1 MKINKILNNNAVM
14 VKEADKEKIVVGS
27 GVGFQ
32 KRKNDLINPK
42 AIEKIFILK
51 ENEKFEQ
58 LLMRIPEVHFI
69 LSEEIISYAENQLE
83 TRLNDHIHLALTDHL
98 SFAIERERKGIY
110 LKNKLLPEIEVLYK
124 EEFEIGLWA
133 IQHIQANLGIEMSI
147 DEAAFIAL
155 HIHTMKIRGGDLK
168 ETVKQ
173 TAVVRE
179 MVDMIEQY
187 LEGEIS
193 RSGLA
198 YERLVTHLYYML
210 DRVGHHGAHAL
221 DQEMLAMI
229 KKKYVTSYS
238 CSQQVTKKVANV
250 FGIDF
255 PEEELGYVTL
265 HIERLRMNLLE

>member
-14 VKEADKEKIVVGS
+14 VKETDKEKIVVGS

-187 LEGEIS
+187 LEREIS

-229 KKKYVTSYS
+229 KKKYITSYS
-238 CSQQVTKKVANV
+238 CSQQVTKKVASV

-255 PEEELGYVTL
+255 PEEELGYITL